1 MQKPKENA
9 GLSDEATTAINPR
22 AAGPFALAGAAL
34 LGGGFVLGLLQRDH
48 LAYFLHSYLVSVC
61 FVASLCLGALFFV
74 AVLHATRAGWGIVLR
89 RIAEFL
95 SVNIATVAVLFLP
108 VLVAVIMRNHWLYEW
123 LDAERMR
130 EGSKHYSELLAIKR
144 PYFQVYFYVA
154 RSVGYFVI
162 WWALARFFFTRSLKQ
177 DESGDPN
184 LTLQM
189 ERWSGPSLLLFAV
202 SLTFAAF
209 DWLMSLTPE
218 WYSTIFGLYFFAGCV
233 VSGLSSIVLSAVM
246 LQATGRLKSVITPE
260 HYHDMGKL
268 LLGFVIFWG
277 YMGFSQYM
285 LIWYGN
291 IPEETVWYQAR
302 QTNGWALISLALL
315 FGHLLI
321 PFFGL
326 LSREVKR
333 RRHLL
338 AFWAVWLLVFHWIDL
353 YWVVMP
359 SLEQKKPQFGL
370 LDVAVALGIL
380 SLYLAGL
387 ALVAGGKSLVARKDP
402 RLGESLA
409 FENY

>member
-1 MQKPKENA
+1 
-9 GLSDEATTAINPR
+9 
-22 AAGPFALAGAAL
+22 
-34 LGGGFVLGLLQRDH
+34 
-48 LAYFLHSYLVSVC
+48 
-61 FVASLCLGALFFV
+61 
-74 AVLHATRAGWGIVLR
+74 
-89 RIAEFL
+89 
-95 SVNIATVAVLFLP
+95 
-108 VLVAVIMRNHWLYEW
+108 
-123 LDAERMR
+123 
-130 EGSKHYSELLAIKR
+130 
-144 PYFQVYFYVA
+144 
-154 RSVGYFVI
+154 
-162 WWALARFFFTRSLKQ
+162 
-177 DESGDPN
+177 
-184 LTLQM
+184 
-189 ERWSGPSLLLFAV
+189 
-202 SLTFAAF
+202 
-209 DWLMSLTPE
+209 
-218 WYSTIFGLYFFAGCV
+218 
-233 VSGLSSIVLSAVM
+233 
-246 LQATGRLKSVITPE
+246 
-260 HYHDMGKL
+260 
-268 LLGFVIFWG
+268 
-277 YMGFSQYM
+277 MGFSQYM

-380 SLYLAGL
+380 CLYLAGL